1 MTSADSATDGSAT
14 LASVVP
20 IVPAW
25 RVDREF
31 DYIVPPGLDVRPG
44 SLVRVGFGGRRVR
57 AVVVS
62 VGRGRPDRDLEP
74 VSALVFPTPVAPPP
88 MIDVLSY
95 IAHRYV
101 VPRARAFS
109 LVIPPRVRV
118 RVDEPARVPDG
129 PAPKLLTRYRGGRAL
144 VDALADGRPG
154 AWCLRALPGED
165 HGRLIAEVVSAAGG
179 RALVA
184 VPEVRYCSLVIDS
197 LARIWPDLARVDS
210 SVPSS
215 ERSVAWARL
224 GLGSAPGAGGR
235 AALLAPAVDVNA
247 IVVDEEHHPSFKE
260 VRSPRYD
267 ARRVALERARAA
279 SAVCVLV
286 SSSPTLETGAAV
298 LDGRLGSIEPD
309 RSEERGARPIIEM
322 VEPQAGRALTHIL
335 HERIARTLRAGG
347 RVALLV
353 PGRGYARALW
363 CAECRRSVRCPRCEA
378 GLFFDRRP
386 IRVRCARCGYA
397 ERPPDVCPHCGAN
410 EFRYVG
416 AGSERLA
423 EQVASSF
430 PRAHVMRVDPDV
442 LEKAEELPDL
452 SASDIYVTT
461 WIGTKAALRPDV
473 ALVGVLDADW
483 LIRRP
488 DFRAAERAHQALA
501 EMAEWAGPASDGGRL
516 VIQTAEPNH
525 HALQALARADYT
537 FFLKRE
543 LEHRRELSYPPFS
556 ELVKVSAV
564 GTSAR
569 EDIRKAARTCRG
581 AGGTV
586 LGPIPIPGP
595 EGTWQILAKSPDAM
609 VVGEALRD
617 LVRGARLESRLRI
630 DVDPR

>member
-1 MTSADSATDGSAT
+1 
-14 LASVVP
+14 
-20 IVPAW
+20 
-25 RVDREF
+25 
-31 DYIVPPGLDVRPG
+31 
-44 SLVRVGFGGRRVR
+44 
-57 AVVVS
+57 
-62 VGRGRPDRDLEP
+62 
-74 VSALVFPTPVAPPP
+74 
-88 MIDVLSY
+88 
-95 IAHRYV
+95 
-101 VPRARAFS
+101 
-109 LVIPPRVRV
+109 
-118 RVDEPARVPDG
+118 
-129 PAPKLLTRYRGGRAL
+129 
-144 VDALADGRPG
+144 
-154 AWCLRALPGED
+154 
-165 HGRLIAEVVSAAGG
+165 
-179 RALVA
+179 
-184 VPEVRYCSLVIDS
+184 
-197 LARIWPDLARVDS
+197 
-210 SVPSS
+210 
-215 ERSVAWARL
+215 
-224 GLGSAPGAGGR
+224 
-235 AALLAPAVDVNA
+235 
-247 IVVDEEHHPSFKE
+247 
-260 VRSPRYD
+260 
-267 ARRVALERARAA
+267 
-279 SAVCVLV
+279 
-286 SSSPTLETGAAV
+286 
-298 LDGRLGSIEPD
+298 
-309 RSEERGARPIIEM
+309 
-322 VEPQAGRALTHIL
+322 
-335 HERIARTLRAGG
+335 
-347 RVALLV
+347 
-353 PGRGYARALW
+353 
-363 CAECRRSVRCPRCEA
+363 
-378 GLFFDRRP
+378 
-386 IRVRCARCGYA
+386 
-397 ERPPDVCPHCGAN
+397 
-410 EFRYVG
+410 
-416 AGSERLA
+416 
-423 EQVASSF
+423 VASSF

-483 LIRRP
+483 LIRRL